1 MTFPVMPYIVPRKLT
16 KVYVAES
23 AVAGSSTSA
32 AAPVTVPSG
41 VYSGDLLLFISYVY
55 GTEAVSVPSGFTKLT
70 DAPSSGW
77 GSKIVTSA
85 KVATAGLSGT
95 TVVGTSGPSGTGNIL
110 LVIRGNAP
118 ISGFAAVGSAF
129 QQSNNNPSTAT
140 ASAALA
146 VTPTLAIG
154 IAGAIQA
161 SPYPPPTFEVGFT
174 TPVFAQEY
182 ASTHFVRAGVNQ
194 YAQGGTPVNQAVD
207 MADFGGGNFLT
218 AFFLNL
224 TGG

>member
-1 MTFPVMPYIVPRKLT
+1 MTFPLMPHALRQKLT
-16 KVYVAES
+16 EARVVAS

-32 AAPVTVPSG
+32 AAPVTVPAG
-41 VYSGDLLLFISYVY
+41 VLAGDLLLFISYVY
-55 GTEAVSVPSGFTKLT
+55 GTEAVSVPAGFTKLT

-85 KVATAGLSGT
+85 RIATAGLSGT

-110 LVIRGNAP
+110 LVIRGDAP
-118 ISGFAAVGSAF
+118 ISGFAAVGSGF

-140 ASAALA
+140 ASVSLAA
-146 VTPTLAIG
+146 TPTLAIG
-154 IAGAIQA
+154 VAGAIQA
-161 SPYPPPTFEVGFT
+161 SPYPPPTFEAGFT

-194 YAQGGTPVNQAVD
+194 YPQGTTPVKQDVD